1 MLRGI
6 ARIFTHRSAGLA
18 WCLIA
23 VAFAGAFVESRL
35 QARQKEEFLRGRIA
49 ALASHDATQ
58 LEAQLVSCR
67 ATVRSY
73 SAQASEGP
81 TRGAARPGETTAIKA
96 VRGDPGAVAAQLAGT
111 PPAGFDVCAR
121 MESADRAVLS
131 ALDRR

>member
-6 ARIFTHRSAGLA
+6 ARIVTDRWAGLF
-18 WCLIA
+18 WCLVA
-23 VAFAGAFVESRL
+23 VAFAGAFADSRL
-35 QARQKEEFLRGRIA
+35 QARQKEDFLRGRIA
-49 ALASHDATQ
+49 ALATHDASQ

-73 SAQASEGP
+73 SAAVS
-81 TRGAARPGETTAIKA
+81 TDAARAARPGETTRARAIH
-96 VRGDPGAVAAQLAGT
+96 GDPRTVAAQLADT

-121 MESADRAVLS
+121 MESADRAVLG